1 MCDKLH
7 EYHSLHIC
15 LGTASQFPDIVHVYI
30 LCTHPHTL
38 QIEQLKQQNAALQ
51 HECKVKSAN
60 CEAEV
65 LRLRT
70 EVCVIR

>member
-1 MCDKLH
+1 MVGQETVFMTD
-7 EYHSLHIC
+7 
-15 LGTASQFPDIVHVYI
+15 P
-30 LCTHPHTL
+30 CTNFTHTL

-70 EVCVIR
+70 EVYVIRCVDQRNFILLTCTTLL